1 MWLAEEYNL
10 TYRGWGWGGRNQ
22 IREEKSKN
30 IRQTRGKK
38 RKEKRGKRERAEINK
53 ERKRGENEV
62 KVLSCG
68 AHLNILRLRETNQK
82 F

>member
-1 MWLAEEYNL
+1 M
-10 TYRGWGWGGRNQ
+10 GWGGK
-22 IREEKSKN
+22 KSNKGGE
-30 IRQTRGKK
+30 IILGKRGRGKK

-68 AHLNILRLRETNQK
+68 AHLKYTKVKRNQPKVLRGGGEEIQL
-82 F
+82 